1 MSELSL
7 NKFRCKSVI
16 FQNALFAYL
25 TTVKIELVTNDQS
38 NDILFFFLYICE
50 TVRVSAF
57 YGVLIDIDFPNRKSI
72 IKYLIYPSMFYLLCI
87 VYSIICT
94 P

>member
-38 NDILFFFLYICE
+38 NDILIFFIHLRNC
-50 TVRVSAF
+50 S
-57 YGVLIDIDFPNRKSI
+57 S
-72 IKYLIYPSMFYLLCI
+72 LCI
-87 VYSIICT
+87 LRGSDLY
-94 P
+94 